1 MFAKGGVVK
10 RALVLSILLGA
21 CWTSSALAG
30 GLVNGTL
37 KTIIIFDNTYAFF
50 TLSQNLDSTTGT
62 PACNTTIQF
71 AISLTQPG
79 GRAIINQ
86 LLHAQSMG
94 YPIWASGTGLC
105 DVISNRETVN
115 YIQVVYP

>member
-1 MFAKGGVVK
+1 MKK
-10 RALVLSILLGA
+10 IILLAAVLLG
-21 CWTSSALAG
+21 CWTGGASAS

-37 KTIIIFDNTYAFF
+37 KTIITFDNTYAFF
-50 TLSQNLDSTTGT
+50 TLSQALDGTTGT
-62 PACNTTIQF
+62 PACNTTGQF

-94 YPIWASGTGLC
+94 YAVWASGTGAC
-105 DVISNRETVN
+105 DVITNRETIN